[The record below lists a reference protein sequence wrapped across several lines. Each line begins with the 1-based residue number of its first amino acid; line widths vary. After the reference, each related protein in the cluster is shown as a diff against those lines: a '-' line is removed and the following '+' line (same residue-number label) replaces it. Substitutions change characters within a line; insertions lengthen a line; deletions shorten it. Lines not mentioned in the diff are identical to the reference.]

1 MFKNIL
7 VLKFLAI
14 FLLALMASSCGSD
27 GDTNDSSQIVLENAG
42 TTTSDDTDEAK
53 TSDDTDEAK
62 TSDDTDS
69 GGEIPR
75 DNDFKKEEVKDSNF
89 LSKHLLEVFLILIL
103 SLLLLIFIVTSLFHI
118 EKKGAFY
125 GLKRKT
131 LKKKEAPVSKPTSKE
146 PELKILNSDVE
157 GNISYQTESIK
168 NLKNDVSI
176 LMKSIKDMNDTFMT
190 LKASLDQKD
199 EEISRYKNG
208 YDATI
213 FKNFLLRFARVDRVI
228 KEYSDDNKIDLKG
241 LKDIQIQMDD
251 ALSECDVEMFLP
263 EVGSNFK
270 TTIGVADN
278 PEIRKTSDKSKDSI
292 IAEIL
297 RPGYR
302 RKLANNT
309 DNEYQII
316 IAAKVA
322 IYVCE

>member
-1 MFKNIL
+1 
-7 VLKFLAI
+7 
-14 FLLALMASSCGSD
+14 
-27 GDTNDSSQIVLENAG
+27 
-42 TTTSDDTDEAK
+42 
-53 TSDDTDEAK
+53 
-62 TSDDTDS
+62 
-69 GGEIPR
+69 
-75 DNDFKKEEVKDSNF
+75 
-89 LSKHLLEVFLILIL
+89 
-103 SLLLLIFIVTSLFHI
+103 LIFIVTSLFHI

-131 LKKKEAPVSKPTSKE
+131 LKKKEVPVSKPTSKE